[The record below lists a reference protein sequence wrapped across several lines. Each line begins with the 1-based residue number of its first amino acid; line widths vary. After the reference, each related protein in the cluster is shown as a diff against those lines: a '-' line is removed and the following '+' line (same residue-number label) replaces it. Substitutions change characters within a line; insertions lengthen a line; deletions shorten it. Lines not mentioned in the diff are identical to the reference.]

1 MCSPDVMAR
10 VHRAVG
16 ESSPTVTRRGLLGAA
31 GLAVVGGALAPRTAQ
46 AAPPPTAPISIAAR
60 GIVDLTHTLT
70 PDFPVWPGNDSFAME
85 PIAVIDDGT
94 GSFGSASGSAA
105 GSSGPTH
112 GAFRVNRLAYWEHSG
127 THIDAPAHKIA
138 DGSTVDELPVEDFV
152 APIAVVDIRD
162 KARIDAD
169 AVLTVADIEDWER
182 AHGRVPARAL
192 VAMYSGWEE
201 HLGTP
206 TYVGQDPFGTAHSP
220 GFDPAAVA
228 FLVEERDIVA
238 IGVDTLSLDTA
249 SSRTYGAHVA
259 ALGAG
264 KYGVESLANLGAL
277 PPVGATVVVGAP
289 KHRGGS
295 GGPCRVLAF
304 V

>member
-1 MCSPDVMAR
+1 MCSPDVLAR
-10 VHRAVG
+10 VHRTIG
-16 ESSPTVTRRGLLGAA
+16 ESAPAVSRRGLLGAA
-31 GLAVVGGALAPRTAQ
+31 GLALAGAALAPRAAHA
-46 AAPPPTAPISIAAR
+46 AAPRPSLPIEAR
-60 GIVDLTHTLT
+60 SIVDLTHTLT
-70 PDFPVWPGNDSFAME
+70 PEFPVWPGNAPFAMD
-85 PIAVIDDGT
+85 PVAVVDDGCGPL
-94 GSFGSASGSAA
+94 GSLA
-105 GSSGPTH
+105 GSSGPPR
-112 GAFRVNRLAYWEHSG
+112 GEFLVNRLAYWEHTG

-138 DGSTVDELPVEDFV
+138 GGSTVEELPVEDFV

-162 KARIDAD
+162 KARADVD
-169 AVLTVADIEDWER
+169 AVLTVADLEAWEER
-182 AHGRVPARAL
+182 HGRLPARAL
-192 VAMYSGWEE
+192 VAMNSGWDA
-201 HLGTP
+201 HVGSP
-206 TYVGQDPFGTAHSP
+206 TYVGRDPRGTPHSP
-220 GFDPAAVA
+220 GFDPAAVT

-277 PPVGATVVVGAP
+277 PAVGATVVVGAP